1 MQQVPNLSEVRTSI
15 KEVTSAIVHYVSG
28 VRDGSGEA
36 LAGDSHWDSL
46 SPPRG
51 ASSTPRGSP
60 RGSSGRLCWLE
71 SSFVGS
77 RPLDSPETPL
87 TLTSADVTKTLE
99 TFQQQQQQYQP
110 QQTPPPQVDGGIN
123 VKRKLSGS
131 SVGPSGD
138 HLYLD
143 LNSTQ
148 RLQNFNTHH
157 QVNGEY
163 LLTWA
168 SAVRDENFVLMTSDI
183 ATFCCKNWYVSSLNR
198 KHGH

>member
-28 VRDGSGEA
+28 VKDGSGEA

-51 ASSTPRGSP
+51 ASTTPRGSP

-99 TFQQQQQQYQP
+99 TFQQQQQQYQAP
-110 QQTPPPQVDGGIN
+110 TPPPQLDGGIN

-131 SVGPSGD
+131 SMGPSD

-143 LNSTQ
+143 LNSSQ
-148 RLQNFNTHH
+148 RIQNFNTHH

-163 LLTWA
+163 LLTWTWEMK
-168 SAVRDENFVLMTSDI
+168 SGF
-183 ATFCCKNWYVSSLNR
+183 YVDKWRGYRGFTPNS
-198 KHGH
+198 KQYWCHMVH

>member
-46 SPPRG
+46 SPSRG
-51 ASSTPRGSP
+51 VDWGTASTPRGSP

-71 SSFVGS
+71 SSFVGT

-87 TLTSADVTKTLE
+87 TLTSADVNKTLE
-99 TFQQQQQQYQP
+99 TLQQQQQQR
-110 QQTPPPQVDGGIN
+110 DGGIN
-123 VKRKLSGS
+123 VARKLSGTM
-131 SVGPSGD
+131 GPTD
-138 HLYLD
+138 LYLD
-143 LNSTQ
+143 LSSSQ
-148 RLQNFNTHH
+148 RVQNFNTHHHH

-163 LLTWA
+163 LLTWSNGA
-168 SAVRDENFVLMTSDI
+168 LKCEFRNMMWHSCRQCRRGQEKDSE
-183 ATFCCKNWYVSSLNR
+183 
-198 KHGH
+198 

>member
-46 SPPRG
+46 LLPRD
-51 ASSTPRGSP
+51 ADLDNVTPRGSP

-71 SSFVGS
+71 SSFVGT

-87 TLTSADVTKTLE
+87 TLTSDDVHKTLE
-99 TFQQQQQQYQP
+99 TLQHQQ
-110 QQTPPPQVDGGIN
+110 DGGVN
-123 VKRKLSGS
+123 VMRKLSGTA
-131 SVGPSGD
+131 GPAD
-138 HLYLD
+138 LYLD
-143 LNSTQ
+143 LGGGSSSSSSHV
-148 RLQNFNTHH
+148 NTHIHH

-163 LLTWA
+163 LLT
-168 SAVRDENFVLMTSDI
+168 
-183 ATFCCKNWYVSSLNR
+183 
-198 KHGH
+198 

>member
-36 LAGDSHWDSL
+36 LAGPWDSL
-46 SPPRG
+46 SPPLG
-51 ASSTPRGSP
+51 ADWGTSSTPRGSP

-87 TLTSADVTKTLE
+87 TLTSAD
-99 TFQQQQQQYQP
+99 QQKP
-110 QQTPPPQVDGGIN
+110 LPPPAPQLDGDVN
-123 VKRKLSGS
+123 VKRKLSGTM
-131 SVGPSGD
+131 GPSD
-138 HLYLD
+138 LYLD
-143 LNSTQ
+143 LNSSQ
-148 RLQNFNTHH
+148 RIQNYNTHH

-163 LLTWA
+163 LLT
-168 SAVRDENFVLMTSDI
+168 
-183 ATFCCKNWYVSSLNR
+183 
-198 KHGH
+198 

>member
-46 SPPRG
+46 SPSRG
-51 ASSTPRGSP
+51 VDWGTASTPRGSP

-71 SSFVGS
+71 SSFVGT

-87 TLTSADVTKTLE
+87 TLTSADVNKTLE
-99 TFQQQQQQYQP
+99 TLQQQQQQR
-110 QQTPPPQVDGGIN
+110 DGGIN
-123 VKRKLSGS
+123 VARKLSGTM
-131 SVGPSGD
+131 GPTD
-138 HLYLD
+138 LYLD
-143 LNSTQ
+143 LSSSQ
-148 RLQNFNTHH
+148 RVQNFNTHHHH

-163 LLTWA
+163 LLT
-168 SAVRDENFVLMTSDI
+168 
-183 ATFCCKNWYVSSLNR
+183 
-198 KHGH
+198 

>member
-46 SPPRG
+46 ALPRG
-51 ASSTPRGSP
+51 TDLDVAVTPRGSP

-71 SSFVGS
+71 SSFVGT

-87 TLTSADVTKTLE
+87 TLTSDDVNKTLE
-99 TFQQQQQQYQP
+99 TLQQQQ
-110 QQTPPPQVDGGIN
+110 DGGMN
-123 VKRKLSGS
+123 VMRKLSGTA
-131 SVGPSGD
+131 GPAD
-138 HLYLD
+138 LYLD
-143 LNSTQ
+143 LSSSQ
-148 RLQNFNTHH
+148 RLQNANTHIHH

-163 LLTWA
+163 LLT
-168 SAVRDENFVLMTSDI
+168 
-183 ATFCCKNWYVSSLNR
+183 
-198 KHGH
+198 

>member
-46 SPPRG
+46 LLPRD
-51 ASSTPRGSP
+51 ADLDNVVTPRGSP

-71 SSFVGS
+71 SSFVGT

-87 TLTSADVTKTLE
+87 TLTSDDVHKTLE
-99 TFQQQQQQYQP
+99 TLQHQQ
-110 QQTPPPQVDGGIN
+110 DGGVN
-123 VKRKLSGS
+123 VMRKLSGTA
-131 SVGPSGD
+131 GPTD
-138 HLYLD
+138 LYLD
-143 LNSTQ
+143 LGGDTSSNVIH
-148 RLQNFNTHH
+148 R

-163 LLTWA
+163 LLT
-168 SAVRDENFVLMTSDI
+168 
-183 ATFCCKNWYVSSLNR
+183 
-198 KHGH
+198 